1 MESVT
6 YLLERWSAG
15 DRAAAE
21 RLMPL
26 VYDHLRRIAAAHL
39 RRGRGDQTLQATAI
53 VHEAYLRL
61 QGQEQVPWAN
71 RAHFYA
77 FAARIIRQ
85 ILVDHARHRHRLKRG
100 GGAARV
106 TLSEAIVW
114 EEAKSP
120 DVLAL
125 DQALER
131 LEELDRR
138 KATIVELRFFAGM
151 TLEETAGEL
160 GISIETVGREWRRA
174 RAWLSDQLAVGA

>member
-21 RLMPL
+21 QVMPL
-26 VYDHLRRIAAAHL
+26 VYDHLRQIAARHL
-39 RRGRGDQTLQATAI
+39 RGWRGDQTLQATAI

-61 QGQEQVPWAN
+61 NGQHLPWSS
-71 RAHFYA
+71 RAQFFA
-77 FAARIIRQ
+77 FAAHMIRQ
-85 ILVDHARHRHRLKRG
+85 IVVDHVRRRHRLKRG
-100 GGAARV
+100 GRAARV
-106 TLSEAIVW
+106 TLSEAIAW

-120 DVLAL
+120 DLLAL

-131 LEELDRR
+131 LEGLDRR

-151 TLEETAGEL
+151 TIEETAGQL
-160 GISIETVGREWRRA
+160 GISVETVGREWRRA
-174 RAWLSDQLAVGA
+174 RAWLSDQLDCGA

>member
-21 RLMPL
+21 QVMPL
-26 VYDHLRRIAAAHL
+26 VYDQLRRIAARHL

-61 QGQEQVPWAN
+61 HGQERVPWSSREHFFAVA
-71 RAHFYA
+71 AHL
-77 FAARIIRQ
+77 IRQ
-85 ILVDHARHRHRLKRG
+85 ILVDHARYRHRLKRG

-106 TLSEAIVW
+106 TLSEAVAW

-120 DVLAL
+120 DLLAL

-131 LEELDRR
+131 LEGLDRR

-151 TLEETAGEL
+151 TLEETAGQL
-160 GISIETVGREWRRA
+160 GISVETVGREWRRA
-174 RAWLSDQLAVGA
+174 RAWLSDQLEAGG

>member
-1 MESVT
+1 MENVT

-21 RLMPL
+21 RVMPL
-26 VYDHLRRIAAAHL
+26 VYDHLRRIAASHL

-53 VHEAYLRL
+53 VHEAYMRL
-61 QGQEQVPWAN
+61 DGQDLPWAS
-71 RAHFYA
+71 REHFYA
-77 FAARIIRQ
+77 FAAHLIRQ
-85 ILVDHARHRHRLKRG
+85 IVVDHARYRHRLKRG

-106 TLSEAIVW
+106 TLSEEVAW
-114 EEAKSP
+114 AEAKSP

-131 LEELDRR
+131 LEGIDRR

-151 TLEETAGEL
+151 TLEETAGQL

-174 RAWLSDQLAVGA
+174 RAWLSDQLESGA

>member
-21 RLMPL
+21 QVMPL
-26 VYDHLRRIAAAHL
+26 VYDHLRRIAARHL
-39 RRGRGDQTLQATAI
+39 RGRGDQTLQATAI

-61 QGQEQVPWAN
+61 QGQEPVPWSS

-77 FAARIIRQ
+77 FAAHLIRQ
-85 ILVDHARHRHRLKRG
+85 IVVDHARRRHRLKRG
-100 GGAARV
+100 GRAARV
-106 TLSEAIVW
+106 TLSEAVAW

-131 LEELDRR
+131 LEGLDRR
-138 KATIVELRFFAGM
+138 KATIVELRFFAGL
-151 TLEETAGEL
+151 TIEETAAQL
-160 GISIETVGREWRRA
+160 GVSVETVGREWRRA
-174 RAWLSDQLAVGA
+174 RAWLSDQLESAG

>member
-21 RLMPL
+21 QVMPL
-26 VYDHLRRIAAAHL
+26 VYDHLRRIAARHL
-39 RRGRGDQTLQATAI
+39 RHARGDQTLQATAI
-53 VHEAYLRL
+53 VHEAYMRL
-61 QGQEQVPWAN
+61 NGQHLPWSS
-71 RAHFYA
+71 RAQFFA
-77 FAARIIRQ
+77 FAAHMIRQ
-85 ILVDHARHRHRLKRG
+85 IIVDHARYRHRHKRG
-100 GGAARV
+100 GRAARV
-106 TLSEAIVW
+106 TLSEAVAW

-151 TLEETAGEL
+151 TIEETAGQL
-160 GISIETVGREWRRA
+160 GISVETVGREWRRA
-174 RAWLSDQLAVGA
+174 RAWLSDQLETGG